1 MKDSARKK
9 RRKSFINV
17 KMVPAMQNLLTF
29 DRIMDI
35 LKSYFTSK
43 IRSNL
48 LFKDFNRKNL
58 SFLSVKND
66 DEEN

>member
-1 MKDSARKK
+1 
-9 RRKSFINV
+9 
-17 KMVPAMQNLLTF
+17 MVPAMQNLLTF

-58 SFLSVKND
+58 SFLSVKKND